1 MNWGRR
7 LVIVAVV
14 LILGFGLFKLFRE
27 KSELGSEVEKMR
39 AEFQSLAE
47 ENKDLAARIEYFKNP
62 ENLLKEIKS
71 QFNYREEGEK
81 LIIIVPRD

>member
-1 MNWGRR
+1 MWGRR
-7 LVIVAVV
+7 LVVAVV
-14 LILGFGLFKLFRE
+14 VVILGFGLFRLFRE
-27 KSELGSEVEKMR
+27 KSVQGNEGEKMR
-39 AEFQSLAE
+39 AEFNSLAE

-81 LIIIVPRD
+81 LIIIGPLAE